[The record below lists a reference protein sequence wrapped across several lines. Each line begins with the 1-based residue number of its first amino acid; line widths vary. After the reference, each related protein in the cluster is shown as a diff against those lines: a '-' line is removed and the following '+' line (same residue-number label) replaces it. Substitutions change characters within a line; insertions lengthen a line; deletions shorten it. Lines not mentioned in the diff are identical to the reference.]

1 MSNIISIVEEIEA
14 ELKKPPDEQ
23 NEKLI
28 LFLKELK
35 QEKQKQEERRRL
47 QNEILEQMRKPALE
61 RNKDLIQYL
70 KDEIIHIDN
79 IGRASKTV
87 EKKKSEINICGQDA
101 FSSVISHL
109 SQCFFGGY
117 FSSRLASSSSTSFT
131 QEMFLEPPRIP
142 WIGSLSNKIPQQCME
157 PHPSQ
162 LVKDGLSSSLV
173 GDDSSK
179 FANRGGIQSLRRR
192 K

>member
-1 MSNIISIVEEIEA
+1 MSNIISIVEEIKA

-47 QNEILEQMRKPALE
+47 YNKLEEHLSKPQLE
-61 RNKDLIQYL
+61 REKEKDLIQFL
-70 KDEIIHIDN
+70 KDEINRIDN
-79 IGRASKTV
+79 IGRVQK
-87 EKKKSEINICGQDA
+87 EKKSEINICGQDD

-142 WIGSLSNKIPQQCME
+142 WIGSLSNKIPLPYME
-157 PHPSQ
+157 AHPSH
-162 LVKDGLSSSLV
+162 LVKDGLSSSPV
-173 GDDSSK
+173 GDDSSA
-179 FANRGGIQSLRRR
+179 FSHRGGIQQSLRRR